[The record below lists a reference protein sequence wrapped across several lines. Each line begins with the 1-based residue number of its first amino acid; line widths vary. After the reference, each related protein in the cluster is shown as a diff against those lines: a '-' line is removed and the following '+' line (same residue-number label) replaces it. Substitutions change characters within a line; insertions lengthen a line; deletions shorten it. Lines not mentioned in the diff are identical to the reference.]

1 MLLLISLYSREN
13 KSYKSYQKAYI
24 VLKLNA
30 KNMLEIK
37 KHKEKKKRGYINIF
51 IVYKDIMFN
60 YVY

>member
-13 KSYKSYQKAYI
+13 KIYKSYQKAYTENI

-51 IVYKDIMFN
+51 IVL
-60 YVY
+60 